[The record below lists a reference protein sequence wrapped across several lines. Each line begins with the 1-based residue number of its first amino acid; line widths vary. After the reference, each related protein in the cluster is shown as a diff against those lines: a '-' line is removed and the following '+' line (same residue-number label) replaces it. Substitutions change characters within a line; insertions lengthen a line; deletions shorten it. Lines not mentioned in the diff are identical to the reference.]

1 MLCSSLTFKTLI
13 PIKRVKL
20 VKMHHL
26 IDLLKTSLTLVCLC
40 NMMPFISPLSANVTI
55 VPIKSPKLLLQR
67 CGYIRGVA
75 RIFSETHN
83 SPIRFTPPPPPP
95 THPQL
100 SIFLRGH
107 YVVYIFKVLG
117 NKMKRFAFSLIVC
130 LESLK

>member
-1 MLCSSLTFKTLI
+1 
-13 PIKRVKL
+13 
-20 VKMHHL
+20 MHHL
-26 IDLLKTSLTLVCLC
+26 IDLLKISLTLVCLC
-40 NMMPFISPLSANVTI
+40 DMIPFISPLFANITI

-75 RIFSETHN
+75 RIFSEVHN
-83 SPIRFTPPPPPP
+83 SPIRFTLPPP
-95 THPQL
+95 THLLL